1 MVKTVSIVA
10 VTGWIYYQSPWA
22 VILLG
27 PLGIVLYRQLEE
39 EVIFK
44 KKGEFLLQFKEVTEL
59 MSSALNVGYSVENAV
74 REAQKELQIFQVE
87 QTLMK
92 AELVQMVRQ
101 VRLQIPVEQVW
112 MDFAKKTELEDIV
125 NFAAVFSV
133 AKRSGGNMVEIIQNT
148 IRQIGDKIDVRRE
161 IDTILAA
168 KRYEFRVM
176 CVIPYAMIAYM
187 QVSFPEFMS
196 CLYGNVLGI
205 GVMTVCLSVYVAAYL
220 LGAKIIKIEV

>member
-1 MVKTVSIVA
+1 MKAVSIVA
-10 VTGWIYYQSPWA
+10 VTGWIYYRSALAIFVLW
-22 VILLG
+22 

-39 EVIFK
+39 ELIFK
-44 KKGEFLLQFKEVTEL
+44 KKGKFLLEFKEATEL
-59 MSSALNVGYSVENAV
+59 MSSALNVGYSVENSV
-74 REAQKELQIFQVE
+74 REALKELQIFQLE
-87 QTLMK
+87 KSLMK
-92 AELVQMVRQ
+92 EELEQMVRQ
-101 VRLQIPVEQVW
+101 IRLQIPVEQVW
-112 MDFAKKTELEDIV
+112 MDFAKKTELEDIM
-125 NFAAVFSV
+125 NFASVFSV

-148 IRQIGDKIDVRRE
+148 IHQIGDKIDVRRE

-196 CLYGNVLGI
+196 VLYGNVLGI
-205 GVMTVCLSVYVAAYL
+205 GVMTVCLSIYAAAYL

>member
-1 MVKTVSIVA
+1 MKAVSIVA
-10 VTGWIYYQSPWA
+10 VTGWIYYRSA
-22 VILLG
+22 LAILVLW
-27 PLGIVLYRQLEE
+27 PLGMVLYRQLEE
-39 EVIFK
+39 ELIFK
-44 KKGEFLLQFKEVTEL
+44 KKGKFLLEFKEVTEL
-59 MSSALNVGYSVENAV
+59 MSSALNVGYSVENSV
-74 REAQKELQIFQVE
+74 REALKELQIFQLE
-87 QTLMK
+87 KSLMK
-92 AELVQMVRQ
+92 EELEQIVRQ
-101 VRLQIPVEQVW
+101 IRLQIPVEQVW
-112 MDFAKKTELEDIV
+112 MDFAKKTELEDILS
-125 NFAAVFSV
+125 FASVFSA

-148 IRQIGDKIDVRRE
+148 IRHIGDKIDVQRE

-205 GVMTVCLSVYVAAYL
+205 GVMTICLGIYVAAYL

>member
-1 MVKTVSIVA
+1 
-10 VTGWIYYQSPWA
+10 
-22 VILLG
+22 
-27 PLGIVLYRQLEE
+27 
-39 EVIFK
+39 
-44 KKGEFLLQFKEVTEL
+44 
-59 MSSALNVGYSVENAV
+59 MSSALNVGYSVENSV
-74 REAQKELQIFQVE
+74 RGALKELQIFQLE
-87 QTLMK
+87 KSLMK
-92 AELVQMVRQ
+92 EELEQIVRQ
-101 VRLQIPVEQVW
+101 IRLQIPVEQVW
-112 MDFAKKTELEDIV
+112 MDFAKKTELEDILS
-125 NFAAVFSV
+125 FASVFSA

-148 IRQIGDKIDVRRE
+148 IRHIGDKIDVQRE

-205 GVMTVCLSVYVAAYL
+205 GVMTICLGIYVAAYL